1 MDPLFPTGMG
11 DRRGCSSQGQRLAGS
26 YMVLKVSVKN
36 TELNLTQSPAELG
49 GGGALITVTGPSSS
63 DRNSSRAKKR
73 RTALSQHSHI
83 LPFPTPLP
91 LPPPPL
97 CGHCSA
103 GGRGLPLQHVG
114 MATLIQQM
122 EKQKLSVP
130 PRSLAQIQC
139 WGSQCWGSRVSLKTQ
154 PLKPPPYKGALCQKR
169 WLSWKHR
176 CEKMLRGLALCKVSP
191 KPRCHPGGAQQGRK
205 STQAMDSQYC
215 VQVEAG

>member
-83 LPFPTPLP
+83 LPFPTPLL
-91 LPPPPL
+91 LPPPPHYVATAQL
-97 CGHCSA
+97 GGGVCLYNTWEWLPSFSRWRNRSSQFRRGPSPKSSA
-103 GGRGLPLQHVG
+103 GV
-114 MATLIQQM
+114 
-122 EKQKLSVP
+122 LSAGVLVSHSRP
-130 PRSLAQIQC
+130 SL
-139 WGSQCWGSRVSLKTQ
+139 
-154 PLKPPPYKGALCQKR
+154 
-169 WLSWKHR
+169 
-176 CEKMLRGLALCKVSP
+176 
-191 KPRCHPGGAQQGRK
+191 
-205 STQAMDSQYC
+205 
-215 VQVEAG
+215 